1 MRLKITPA
9 MVGKKPNLKALDE
22 EAERV
27 RLELTELRTTMVSYV
42 NGNKDQAKQARLIAK
57 RCTHSVQRQEL
68 LVRELTNRDP
78 SSCWTYDSEAGAT
91 MDETTI
97 LPYPPWGE
105 EHSNER
111 QG

>member
-9 MVGKKPNLKALDE
+9 MVGKIPNLKALDE

-27 RLELTELRTTMVSYV
+27 RLELTELRTTMDSWV
-42 NGNKDQAKQARLIAK
+42 NGNKDQAKQALLIAK
-57 RCTHSVQRQEL
+57 RCIHSVQRQEL

-91 MDETTI
+91 MYEATP
-97 LPYPPWGE
+97 LPDPAWVE
-105 EHSNER
+105 EMR
-111 QG
+111 Q

>member
-9 MVGKKPNLKALDE
+9 MVGKTLNLKALDE
-22 EAERV
+22 EVERV
-27 RLELTELRTTMVSYV
+27 RQDLTELRTTMDSWA
-42 NGNKDQAKQARLIAK
+42 NGNEDQAKQARLIAK
-57 RCTHSVQRQEL
+57 RCINSAKNVEL
-68 LVRELTNRDP
+68 WVKQLTNRDP

>member
-27 RLELTELRTTMVSYV
+27 RLELTELRTTMDTWA

-57 RCTHSVQRQEL
+57 RFINSAKNVEL
-68 LVRELTNRDP
+68 WVKQLTNRHP
-78 SSCWTYDSEAGAT
+78 FSCWTYDSEAGAT
-91 MDETTI
+91 TDETTI

-111 QG
+111 QE